1 MNHLIFEKIDL
12 DATHHIYIS
21 TGVADFQ
28 LDSIAFDEIW
38 KIHPPNYHV
47 LKIHGKEVK
56 TPRWQQAYGKN
67 YRYTGSKNNALPIPQ
82 QLQLFLAWGQKNV
95 DERLN
100 GLLLNWYD
108 GHKNHYI
115 GAHRDDT
122 RDLYSD
128 SPVVTISL
136 GQERVF
142 RMRPWKQRGFKDLT
156 IRHGDVVVV
165 PWVTNLKWTH
175 EVPHFKKYEG
185 RRISVTL
192 RAYKGE

>member
-1 MNHLIFEKIDL
+1 MNPVIFEKIDL
-12 DATHHIYIS
+12 DATHQMYIS
-21 TGVADFQ
+21 TTVTSFQ
-28 LDSIAFDEIW
+28 VDSKTFDKIW
-38 KIHPPNYHV
+38 QSHPAEYHT
-47 LKIHGKEVK
+47 LKIHGRDVK

-67 YRYTGSKNNALPIPQ
+67 YRYTGSMNNALPIPNH
-82 QLQLFLAWGQKNV
+82 LSLFLEWAKTNI

-108 GHKNHYI
+108 GQKNHYI

-142 RMRPWKQRGFKDLT
+142 RMRPWKQRGFKGLT

-165 PWVTNLKWTH
+165 PWDTNLKWTH